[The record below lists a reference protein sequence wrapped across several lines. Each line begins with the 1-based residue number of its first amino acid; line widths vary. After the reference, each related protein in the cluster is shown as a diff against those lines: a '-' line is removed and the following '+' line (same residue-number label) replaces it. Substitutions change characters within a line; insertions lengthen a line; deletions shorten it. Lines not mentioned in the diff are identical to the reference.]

1 MQHLLASSRIFE
13 DTKEDRE
20 QDNVM
25 IHKEITDDMY
35 RIGIRKKTTFQ
46 PLPLQLTLAD
56 LGQKKRSVNS
66 GAQFN
71 EAFIIQDL

>member
-25 IHKEITDDMY
+25 IHKEITDGMY
-35 RIGIRKKTTFQ
+35 RIGIRKKSISAFASAIDWPRTE
-46 PLPLQLTLAD
+46 
-56 LGQKKRSVNS
+56 
-66 GAQFN
+66 
-71 EAFIIQDL
+71 EAFGEQWGTV